1 MRDNLTI
8 VELPEF
14 IRKADRLLSTEEHDE
29 LLYFLSTNPTA
40 GVLVQGTGGIRKL
53 RWATGNRGKS
63 GSTRVIYF
71 YHNPAFPLFLL
82 TAFGKN
88 EQENLTKSERNDL
101 AKLTKLLT
109 QNYTGTNR

>member
-14 IRKADRLLSTEEHDE
+14 IRKADNLMGTEKHDE
-29 LLYFLSTNPTA
+29 LLYFVSTNPMA

-53 RWATGNRGKS
+53 RWATGNRGKR
-63 GSTRVIYF
+63 GSMRVIYF
-71 YHNPAFPLFLL
+71 YRNPAFPLFLL

-109 QNYTGTNR
+109 RNYTGPNR